1 MKTVTPITAQAIRTK
16 IADTL
21 VIPPAKLTDNTLLTD
36 LSVDSLALIELA
48 IELEEDYDVAFEQ
61 SDLKGLRTVGDV
73 AALVEARLELT

>member
-1 MKTVTPITAQAIRTK
+1 MKTVTPITTQAVRTK

-21 VIPPAKLTDNTLLTD
+21 AIPPTELTDNTLLTD
-36 LSVDSLALIELA
+36 LSVDSLALIEIA

-73 AALVEARLELT
+73 AALVEARLEPT

>member
-1 MKTVTPITAQAIRTK
+1 MRTETPITAQAVRTK

-21 VIPPAKLTDNTLLTD
+21 AISPTKLTDNTLLTD

-61 SDLKGLRTVGDV
+61 SDLKALRTVGDV
-73 AALVEARLELT
+73 AALVEARLEVT